1 MAKRYIMTDVST
13 KRVKHFEETERK
25 RYYFPGE
32 FRFVGLVYISKLA
45 RIKMP
50 ADAYRLALLFM
61 ENSEYAGI
69 SIRSHSF
76 YAETLDVSRPRISQ
90 LITLLERTGILRRL
104 GGRSVMVNPTFC
116 WRGTAEEQS
125 TAIAR
130 WDSIPQS
137 VRPHLAKRSA

>member
-1 MAKRYIMTDVST
+1 
-13 KRVKHFEETERK
+13 
-25 RYYFPGE
+25 
-32 FRFVGLVYISKLA
+32 
-45 RIKMP
+45 MP

-76 YAETLDVSRPRISQ
+76 YAEILDVSRPRISH

-137 VRPHLAKRSA
+137 VRPYLAKRSAWDRPAARLPSAPISPTTSPSRPVPHPIAR